1 MLRKGEPI
9 TPLSREETKVARQRL
24 IVRLLVCAR
33 ARNQSAIRNRW
44 SAIGEIPIQQLAM
57 AKAQQNTC
65 SSYHAM

>member
-24 IVRLLVCAR
+24 IVRLLACAR
-33 ARNQSAIRNRW
+33 ARKQSAIRNQW
-44 SAIGEIPIQQLAM
+44 SAVGEIPIQQPTM

-65 SSYHAM
+65 SSYPTM